1 MIVGY
6 ARTSAVE
13 QAAGLQAQE
22 HDLRAAGAERVF
34 AEQVSS
40 VAKRDQLKTALD
52 FVREGDTLVVSNLTC
67 VGRLTVDEGSRRPPK
82 GIGLISAAA

>member
-1 MIVGY
+1 
-6 ARTSAVE
+6 
-13 QAAGLQAQE
+13 
-22 HDLRAAGAERVF
+22 
-34 AEQVSS
+34 VSS